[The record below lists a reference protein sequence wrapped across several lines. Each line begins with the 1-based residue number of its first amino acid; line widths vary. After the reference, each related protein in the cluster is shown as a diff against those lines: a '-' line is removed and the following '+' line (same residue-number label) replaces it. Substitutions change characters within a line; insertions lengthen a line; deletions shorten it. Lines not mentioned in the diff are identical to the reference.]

1 MIILCQQ
8 QYVSSG
14 YKVKCDKVRVAGAE
28 KLFPFGFILPE
39 ASRII
44 CQPHT
49 LTTS

>member
-8 QYVSSG
+8 HYVSSG
-14 YKVKCDKVRVAGAE
+14 YKVKCDKVRVAGGE
-28 KLFPFGFILPE
+28 KVFPFGFILPE